1 MSNYLLTNANVYTVN
16 PRQPRAEAIAI
27 ANDRIVAVGRAADL
41 DGIQLPDLQRVDM
54 RGAFVTPGLI
64 DAHLHLQYTGF
75 AMRSVDL
82 DLVPSLDE
90 ALARVRARAAQ
101 TPKGDWIEGWGWL
114 QSIWTPSDLPTR
126 QQLDAATPDHPVA
139 LRAKSGH
146 ALWANSLALRLAGV
160 DRNTPDPSGGQ
171 IVRDAS
177 GDPTG
182 VFLETAENLI
192 HAVIPKATAEQQE
205 QAVIDAMRAMN
216 KAGLT
221 SAHCMDGDGGINSFK
236 TYQRVLAS
244 GQASLRVVKMLPVQA
259 LDEIVDA
266 GLRSGFGG
274 PWLRI
279 GNVKIFTDG
288 ALGPKTAWMAAPYQG
303 EAHNHG
309 LPIYDP
315 ELLVEFT
322 RKAHRA
328 GLAVVVHAIGDRANH
343 EMLNAI
349 EISRKAQP
357 VGGLRDRIEHAQV
370 LLPGDIA
377 RFAGLDVI
385 ASMQPIHATSD
396 MHMVDANWGTDRATR
411 AYAWRTLWDSGARL
425 AFGSDAPVERFDPLA
440 GIYAAVT
447 RRRADGT
454 HAPDGW
460 HTQECVTIDEAL
472 YGYTL
477 GAAYAGY
484 SETEL
489 GSIEPGKLADLTVLA
504 RDLTAIPASE
514 ILNTQVERVMVGG
527 EWKQ

>member
-1 MSNYLLTNANVYTVN
+1 MPNYLLINANVYTVN

-41 DGIQLPDLQRVDM
+41 ERIQLPDLQRVDM
-54 RGAFVTPGLI
+54 GGAFVTPGLI

-90 ALARVRARAAQ
+90 ALARVRARAAT
-101 TPKGDWIEGWGWL
+101 TPKGEWIEGWGWL
-114 QSIWTPSDLPTR
+114 QSIWENTDLPTR
-126 QQLDAATPDHPVA
+126 QQLDAAAPDHPVA

-146 ALWANSLALRLAGV
+146 ALWANTRALKLAGV

-177 GDPTG
+177 GEPTG

-192 HAVIPKATAEQQE
+192 HVAIPKATTAQQD

-221 SAHCMDGDGGINSFK
+221 GAHCMDGDGGINSFR

-259 LDEIVDA
+259 LDEVVDA

-279 GNVKIFTDG
+279 GNIKIFTDG

-303 EAHNHG
+303 EPSNHG
-309 LPIYDP
+309 MSIYEP
-315 ELLVEFT
+315 EQLVEFT
-322 RKAHRA
+322 RTAHGA

-349 EISRKAQP
+349 EISRREHAR
-357 VGGLRDRIEHAQV
+357 GMLRDRIEHAQV

-396 MHMVDANWGTDRATR
+396 MHMVDSNWGADRARR

-425 AFGSDAPVERFDPLA
+425 AFGSDAPVESFDPLI
-440 GIYAAVT
+440 GIHAAVT
-447 RRRADGT
+447 RRRANGT

-489 GSIEPGKLADLTVLA
+489 GSIEPGKLADLTVLSQ
-504 RDLTAIPASE
+504 DLTAITPAQ
-514 ILNTQVERVMVGG
+514 ILETKVQRVMVGG
-527 EWKQ
+527 EWRQ